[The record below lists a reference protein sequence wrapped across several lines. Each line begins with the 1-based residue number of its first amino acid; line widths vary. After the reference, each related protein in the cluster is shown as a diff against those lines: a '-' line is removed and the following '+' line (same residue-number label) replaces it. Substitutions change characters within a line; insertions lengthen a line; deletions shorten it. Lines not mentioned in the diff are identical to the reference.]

1 MQLFLINIVICS
13 WASGE
18 LTGPCSDIVFFLQ
31 ATGEDFNV
39 EGGKGKRSFRALLDV
54 GLVRTTTGN
63 RVFGAL
69 KVHLY
74 ISFIYFIVR
83 LDGTRTCSLSGTLSC
98 QVLVQFF

>member
-13 WASGE
+13 WTSGK
-18 LTGPCSDIVFFLQ
+18 LTGPWSDIVFFSQ

-39 EGGKGKRSFRALLDV
+39 EEGKGKQPSRALLDV

-69 KVHLY
+69 KVLFRLRFWDVLHVAPYHGHYLSSCSELY
-74 ISFIYFIVR
+74 PAT
-83 LDGTRTCSLSGTLSC
+83 D
-98 QVLVQFF
+98 VL